1 MDDNWVPFV
10 RTFLIRLFAM
20 AGTISLLSSL
30 NALNECQHTVPCLDW
45 LLKGAGCLEVGIAAT
60 REISEDEL
68 RERLQEMELKKL
80 ADQEEQKEKAPI
92 QEQASEMRRRPSS
105 LPPMQPPPT
114 YKPPDTLDAA
124 SPGTAFPRPTTTAP
138 RTFSDP
144 PAPRAST
151 GTGTMPAAAPGVVRN
166 GSLPR
171 RSDGGSQART
181 MSRASSFNKK
191 NKL

>member
-68 RERLQEMELKKL
+68 RMELKKL

-105 LPPMQPPPT
+105 LPPMQPPPI
-114 YKPPDTLDAA
+114 YKHPDTLDAA

-181 MSRASSFNKK
+181 MSRASSFKK
-191 NKL
+191 DKL